1 MPIVAHPRDRGI
13 PQCPEGDRFILEY
26 VLGVD
31 SLTHDLSM
39 GTA

>member
-1 MPIVAHPRDRGI
+1 MPIVAHPRGQEI
-13 PQCPEGDRFILEY
+13 PWRPESDRFILEY
-26 VLGVD
+26 ILGVD